1 MNFPH
6 QQEFELTSISGDEGG
21 SSVKVGLFPATFV
34 QGNVNCEVKTVS
46 EGRFSCQ
53 LETSSG
59 QSEIPSKERPDAE
72 LDVGNQY
79 VWSSNR
85 YLVYIEGNI
94 SGSFSDMG
102 FVDGWNIA
110 TVNGSEI
117 LHVKDYLKIM
127 NLYSSRRNP
136 LRLGMLFLLLE
147 VVLKQTM
154 LLHWIMKVNI
164 QSHWLH

>member
-1 MNFPH
+1 MRVVFLV
-6 QQEFELTSISGDEGG
+6 E
-21 SSVKVGLFPATFV
+21 
-34 QGNVNCEVKTVS
+34 
-46 EGRFSCQ
+46 

-59 QSEIPSKERPDAE
+59 QSEIPSKERLDAE

-117 LHVKDYLKIM
+117 LHVEGLFEDHEPLLIETES
-127 NLYSSRRNP
+127 LTSRYVV
-136 LRLGMLFLLLE
+136 LLLE

-154 LLHWIMKVNI
+154 PLHWIMKVNI
-164 QSHWLH
+164 LFTGSFDMDLW